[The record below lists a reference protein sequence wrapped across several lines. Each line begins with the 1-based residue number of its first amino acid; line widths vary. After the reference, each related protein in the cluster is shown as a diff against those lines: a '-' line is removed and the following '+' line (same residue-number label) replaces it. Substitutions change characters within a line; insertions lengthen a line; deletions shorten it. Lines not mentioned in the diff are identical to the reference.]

1 MYINKV
7 ILFLKFIF
15 HISVLLLIILS
26 LYPGSLIGFFLY
38 DDFGQQPDLIGNP
51 FGTTINHFFSY
62 LYVSLLGFFLY
73 SNLKKENFK
82 KLVFGLFFLSA
93 ILEILQYI
101 VPNRSFQLGDLIF
114 NILGVLV
121 AYCVVKFYLLIIK
134 R

>member
-26 LYPGSLIGFFLY
+26 LYPGSLIGFVLY
-38 DDFGQQPDLIGNP
+38 GDLGQQPDLIRNP
-51 FGTTINHFFSY
+51 FGTSINHFFSY

-101 VPNRSFQLGDLIF
+101 VPNRAFQLGDLIF

-121 AYCVVKFYLLIIK
+121 AYCVVKIYLLIIK
-134 R
+134 Q